1 MTQYAT
7 LDPLAA
13 TSMGIAGHDHE
24 MTDHSP
30 AGLEARAELTRSTL
44 QALDGAS
51 PTDEIDQ
58 ITLAAMRERLGLE
71 LELHE
76 AGEFLRYLNNIASP
90 VQNLRDVFDVMPTDD
105 VEALVE
111 HRGPA
116 ERAAV
121 RGRRLHR
128 VAAARREHGVPSPRS
143 ARSTR
148 PPVRPTSWPTRRRR
162 SSPPSSRAPTSTPS
176 WTTRPRAPW
185 SAPSWSTAPPRRA
198 VRTRPWRRSCATSC
212 RRRRPQE
219 DAAGRERYALW
230 SRAFLG
236 ATVDLEETYQWGLEE
251 LARVVAEQEAVA
263 EQIAGPGATVADA
276 VAKLDE
282 DPARTLDGTAAL
294 QAWMQETSDAAI
306 AALDGTHFDIPVPV
320 LTLEC
325 RIAPTQNGGIYY
337 TGPSDDFSRPG
348 RMWWSV
354 PPEVTTFNTWREK
367 TTVYHEG
374 VPGHHLQ
381 IGQAVFQRATL
392 NTWRRLAC
400 WTSGHGEG
408 WALYAERLMADL
420 GFLDDPGDRLG
431 MLDGQRMRAA
441 RVVFDIGVH
450 LGLEAPEEWG
460 GGTWD
465 ADKGW
470 EFLRANVNMPEAF
483 LRFEWNRYLGW
494 PGQAPVVQDRP
505 APLGA
510 DARRRGRRGG
520 GEGRGVRP
528 ARLPRPRAE
537 HGRPAAGRAEDGVR
551 GLRRAKGRWQRAT
564 GPSCVRGQARMI
576 EPYFSQDRD
585 RQQHDERD
593 GDEPVVA
600 VVDEAPG
607 GRTPATGE
615 RDRALA
621 DVQPGQARPTRA
633 SS

>member
-1 MTQYAT
+1 MTTTPTTPDALTERAPSPIDTIAEAYMTAYAA

-105 VEALVE
+105 VEAWSNIAARLNALPFAVDGYIE
-111 HRGPA
+111 SLRLAASTGA
-116 ERAAV
+116 VAAV
-121 RGRRLHR
+121 RQ
-128 VAAARREHGVPSPRS
+128 VDEAARQAEELADPATSFFTTFVTGADVDAVLDESAACSLVRAELEHGATAARGAYATLAAFLRDELSPQ
-143 ARSTR
+143 
-148 PPVRPTSWPTRRRR
+148 
-162 SSPPSSRAPTSTPS
+162 
-176 WTTRPRAPW
+176 
-185 SAPSWSTAPPRRA
+185 APP
-198 VRTRPWRRSCATSC
+198 
-212 RRRRPQE
+212 E

-236 ATVDLEETYQWGLEE
+236 ATVDLEETYRWGLEE

-263 EQIAGPGATVADA
+263 AEIAGPGATVADA
-276 VAKLDE
+276 VARLDE
-282 DPARTLDGTAAL
+282 NPEGTLHGTAAL

-306 AALDGTHFDIPVPV
+306 EALDGTHFDIPVPV

-400 WTSGHGEG
+400 WTSGYGEG

-441 RVVFDIGVH
+441 RVVFDLGVH

-470 EFLRANVNMPEAF
+470 EFLKANVNMPEAF
-483 LRFEWNRYLGW
+483 IRFEWNRYLGW
-494 PGQAPVVQDRP
+494 PGQAPSYKIGQR
-505 APLGA
+505 LWEQTR
-510 DARRRGRRGG
+510 DA
-520 GEGRGVRP
+520 
-528 ARLPRPRAE
+528 AAAE
-537 HGRPAAGRAEDGVR
+537 AE
-551 GLRRAKGRWQRAT
+551 AKGEEFDLRAFHAKALSM
-564 GPSCVRGQARMI
+564 GALPLDVL
-576 EPYFSQDRD
+576 
-585 RQQHDERD
+585 
-593 GDEPVVA
+593 
-600 VVDEAPG
+600 
-607 GRTPATGE
+607 RTAFAG
-615 RDRALA
+615 
-621 DVQPGQARPTRA
+621 
-633 SS
+633 

>member
-30 AGLEARAELTRSTL
+30 AGLQARADLTRATL
-44 QALDGAS
+44 QQLDGAS

-76 AGEFLRYLNNIASP
+76 AGEFLRDLNNIASP
-90 VQNLRDVFDVMPTDD
+90 VQNLRDVFDIMPTDS
-105 VEALVE
+105 VEAWSNIAARLNALPFAVDGYVE
-111 HRGPA
+111 SLRL
-116 ERAAV
+116 AA
-121 RGRRLHR
+121 GSGA
-128 VAAARREHGVPSPRS
+128 VAAIRQVEEAARQAQELADPATSFFTTFITGADVDAVLDESAACSLVRAELEHGATA
-143 ARSTR
+143 ARDAYATLAAFLR
-148 PPVRPTSWPTRRRR
+148 DEL
-162 SSPPSSRAPTSTPS
+162 APQ
-176 WTTRPRAPW
+176 A
-185 SAPSWSTAPPRRA
+185 
-198 VRTRPWRRSCATSC
+198 
-212 RRRRPQE
+212 PQE

-236 ATVDLEETYQWGLEE
+236 ATVDLEETYRWGLEE

-263 EQIAGPGATVADA
+263 AQIAGPGATVEQA

-282 DPARTLDGTAAL
+282 NPAGTLHGTAAL

-306 AALDGTHFDIPVPV
+306 EALDGTHFDIPVPV

-400 WTSGHGEG
+400 WTSGYGEG

-450 LGLEAPEEWG
+450 LGLEAPPEWG

-470 EFLRANVNMPEAF
+470 AFLVANINMPEAF
-483 LRFEWNRYLGW
+483 IRFEWNRYLGW
-494 PGQAPVVQDRP
+494 PGQAPSYKIGQR
-505 APLGA
+505 LWEQTR
-510 DARRRGRRGG
+510 DAAAA
-520 GEGRGVRP
+520 E
-528 ARLPRPRAE
+528 AR
-537 HGRPAAGRAEDGVR
+537 AAGEEFDLKAFH
-551 GLRRAKGRWQRAT
+551 A
-564 GPSCVRGQARMI
+564 
-576 EPYFSQDRD
+576 
-585 RQQHDERD
+585 
-593 GDEPVVA
+593 
-600 VVDEAPG
+600 
-607 GRTPATGE
+607 
-615 RDRALA
+615 RALGMGA
-621 DVQPGQARPTRA
+621 LPLDVLRTAFAG
-633 SS
+633 

>member
-1 MTQYAT
+1 MTTTPTTPPSRLDALTERAPSPIDTIAEAYMTQYAT

-105 VEALVE
+105 VEAWSNIAARLNALPFAVDGYIE
-111 HRGPA
+111 SLQLAASRGA
-116 ERAAV
+116 VAAV
-121 RGRRLHR
+121 RQ
-128 VAAARREHGVPSPRS
+128 VDEAARQAEELADPATSFFTTFITGADVDAVLDDSAACSLVRAELEHGATAARGAYATLAAFLRDELSPQ
-143 ARSTR
+143 A
-148 PPVRPTSWPTRRRR
+148 
-162 SSPPSSRAPTSTPS
+162 
-176 WTTRPRAPW
+176 
-185 SAPSWSTAPPRRA
+185 
-198 VRTRPWRRSCATSC
+198 
-212 RRRRPQE
+212 PQE

-263 EQIAGPGATVADA
+263 AQIAGPGATVADA

-282 DPARTLDGTAAL
+282 DPDRRLDGTAEL

-306 AALDGTHFDIPVPV
+306 AALDGTHFAIPVPV

-400 WTSGHGEG
+400 WTSGYGEG

-441 RVVFDIGVH
+441 RVVFDLGIH

-470 EFLRANVNMPEAF
+470 EFLLANVNMPEAF
-483 LRFEWNRYLGW
+483 IRFEWNRYLGW
-494 PGQAPVVQDRP
+494 PGQAPSYKIGQR
-505 APLGA
+505 LWEQTR
-510 DARRRGRRGG
+510 DAAAAEAEAK
-520 GEGRGVRP
+520 GE
-528 ARLPRPRAE
+528 E
-537 HGRPAAGRAEDGVR
+537 FD
-551 GLRRAKGRWQRAT
+551 RRAFHA
-564 GPSCVRGQARMI
+564 
-576 EPYFSQDRD
+576 
-585 RQQHDERD
+585 
-593 GDEPVVA
+593 
-600 VVDEAPG
+600 
-607 GRTPATGE
+607 
-615 RDRALA
+615 RALSMGA
-621 DVQPGQARPTRA
+621 LPLDVLKTAFAG
-633 SS
+633 